1 MDFACNRSACLN
13 CYDETELFKVL
24 QESEAEINPLVY
36 QNYCIEKQSIEEISK
51 EFNVNEESVQLMVQY
66 YDKKAAS

>member
-24 QESEAEINPLVY
+24 QESEAEINPDVKEYMNILVR
-36 QNYCIEKQSIEEISK
+36 
-51 EFNVNEESVQLMVQY
+51 
-66 YDKKAAS
+66 

>member
-24 QESEAEINPLVY
+24 QESEAEINPDV
-36 QNYCIEKQSIEEISK
+36 K
-51 EFNVNEESVQLMVQY
+51 EYTDLMKKLLGALIAQL
-66 YDKKAAS
+66 

>member
-24 QESEAEINPLVY
+24 QESEAEINPDVKEY
-36 QNYCIEKQSIEEISK
+36 TSAATTVQSMLLTVSSSGLYIP
-51 EFNVNEESVQLMVQY
+51 
-66 YDKKAAS
+66 

>member
-24 QESEAEINPLVY
+24 QESEAEINPDVKEYTDLMK
-36 QNYCIEKQSIEEISK
+36 KQLGALIAQVWRHLYIRII
-51 EFNVNEESVQLMVQY
+51 V
-66 YDKKAAS
+66 

>member
-1 MDFACNRSACLN
+1 MNKKFLKHYRSIDCTVVA
-13 CYDETELFKVL
+13 
-24 QESEAEINPLVY
+24 ALVY

-51 EFNVNEESVQLMVQY
+51 EFNVNEKSVQLMVQY

>member
-24 QESEAEINPLVY
+24 QESEAEINPDV
-36 QNYCIEKQSIEEISK
+36 K
-51 EFNVNEESVQLMVQY
+51 EYTDLMKILLGALIAQLWRHLYIRIIV
-66 YDKKAAS
+66 

>member
-24 QESEAEINPLVY
+24 QESEAEYTDLMKKLLGALIA
-36 QNYCIEKQSIEEISK
+36 
-51 EFNVNEESVQLMVQY
+51 QLWRHLYIRIIV
-66 YDKKAAS
+66 

>member
-1 MDFACNRSACLN
+1 MAA
-13 CYDETELFKVL
+13 
-24 QESEAEINPLVY
+24 LVY
-36 QNYCIEKQSIEEISK
+36 QNYYIEKQSIEEISK

>member
-1 MDFACNRSACLN
+1 VAA
-13 CYDETELFKVL
+13 
-24 QESEAEINPLVY
+24 LVY